1 MQLVTRCKDGKEQ
14 HTGCTLAQGPA
25 GWVPMG
31 QCQLCGSP
39 ECSLL
44 PDAQAA
50 TNGRQAAQLPGN
62 QLSGVLPRQRQL
74 QGSPGCSLLPDALT
88 ARNGRQAAHLPGNQL
103 SGVLP
108 RQRQLHG
115 SPERSLHHH
124 PVSGGQHL
132 LTSQNLRGY
141 DHTFQASSG
150 LDREIC
156 VQCQAA
162 DATWAALFCVNVD
175 QCLDSSQGSRFR
187 GACLR
192 FRQASLKASLKASQE
207 VNWYPCKLASDKSQ
221 PPQH

>member
-14 HTGCTLAQGPA
+14 HTGSTLAQSPA
-25 GWVPMG
+25 GWVPTG

-44 PDAQAA
+44 PDAQTA
-50 TNGRQAAQLPGN
+50 TH
-62 QLSGVLPRQRQL
+62 
-74 QGSPGCSLLPDALT
+74 
-88 ARNGRQAAHLPGNQL
+88 GRQAAHLPGNQL

-150 LDREIC
+150 LDREFC

-162 DATWAALFCVNVD
+162 NATWAALFCVNVD

-192 FRQASLKASLKASQE
+192 FRQEYLKASQE
-207 VNWYPCKLASDKSQ
+207 VNWYPCKLA
-221 PPQH
+221 

>member
-62 QLSGVLPRQRQL
+62 QLSGVL
-74 QGSPGCSLLPDALT
+74 
-88 ARNGRQAAHLPGNQL
+88 
-103 SGVLP
+103 
-108 RQRQLHG
+108 
-115 SPERSLHHH
+115 
-124 PVSGGQHL
+124 QHL